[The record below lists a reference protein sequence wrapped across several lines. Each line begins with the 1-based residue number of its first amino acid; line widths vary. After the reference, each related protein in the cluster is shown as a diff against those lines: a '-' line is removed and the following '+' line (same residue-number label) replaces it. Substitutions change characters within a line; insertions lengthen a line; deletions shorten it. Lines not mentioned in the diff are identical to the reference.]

1 MKRLTYLL
9 ALGALLVLGTG
20 CDKESPT
27 DKVNTPVPL
36 YVNSWVVTDSS
47 SDGPQNSVF
56 CFNAD
61 KTFYVGYVANE
72 AFIKKIQ
79 GDFKPSIDGDAPTID
94 GDGTGTGEKSRF
106 TAEQIEILKSLK
118 VNDIAVMIKGVYV
131 EIPGENDDVYLSTFF
146 LQNIDGAD
154 METAEYLRNELH
166 ISNISENEATFEN
179 KEGGMK
185 ETKVPSLAA
194 SGLTVGKVVECSFLF
209 IS

>member
-9 ALGALLVLGTG
+9 TLGALLVLGTG
-20 CDKESPT
+20 CDKESAT
-27 DKVNTPVPL
+27 DNTPVPL
-36 YVNSWVVTDSS
+36 YVNTWVITESN
-47 SDGPQNSVF
+47 SDEVQSAVF

-61 KTFYVGYVANE
+61 KTFYGGYIVNE
-72 AFIKKIQ
+72 EKIKKIQ
-79 GDFKPSIDGDAPTID
+79 DDIKPSTDGDAPTID
-94 GDGTGTGEKSRF
+94 GDGTGEKSRF

-146 LQNIDGAD
+146 LQNIDGMD
-154 METAEYLRNELH
+154 RAEYLRNELH
-166 ISNISENEATFEN
+166 IFNISENEATFEN

-185 ETKVPSLAA
+185 ETKVQSLAA
-194 SGLTVGKVVECSFLF
+194 SGLTVGKAVECSFLF

>member
-9 ALGALLVLGTG
+9 TLGALLVLGTG
-20 CDKESPT
+20 CDKESAT
-27 DKVNTPVPL
+27 DNTPVPL
-36 YVNSWVVTDSS
+36 YVNTWVITESN
-47 SDGPQNSVF
+47 SDEVQSAVF

-61 KTFYVGYVANE
+61 KTFYGGYIVNE
-72 AFIKKIQ
+72 AMLKKIQ
-79 GDFKPSIDGDAPTID
+79 DDIKPSTDGNAPTID
-94 GDGTGTGEKSRF
+94 GDGTGEKSRF

-118 VNDIAVMIKGVYV
+118 LNDIAVMIKGVYV

-185 ETKVPSLAA
+185 ETKVQSLAA
-194 SGLTVGKVVECSFLF
+194 SGLTVGKAVECSFLF

>member
-20 CDKESPT
+20 CDKESAT
-27 DKVNTPVPL
+27 DNTPVPL

-47 SDGPQNSVF
+47 GDGPQNSVF

-61 KTFYVGYVANE
+61 KTFYLGYIVNE
-72 AFIKKIQ
+72 AMLKKIQ
-79 GDFKPSIDGDAPTID
+79 DDIKPSTDGDAPTID

-118 VNDIAVMIKGVYV
+118 VNDIAIIIKGVYV

-146 LQNIDGAD
+146 LQNIDGMD
-154 METAEYLRNELH
+154 RAEYLRNELH
-166 ISNISENEATFEN
+166 IFNISENEVTIEN

-194 SGLTVGKVVECSFLF
+194 SGITVGKVVECSFLF

>member
-20 CDKESPT
+20 CDKESAT
-27 DKVNTPVPL
+27 DNTPVPL
-36 YVNSWVVTDSS
+36 YVNTWVITESS
-47 SDGPQNSVF
+47 SDEPQNAVF

-61 KTFYVGYVANE
+61 KTFYGGYIVNE
-72 AFIKKIQ
+72 AMLKKIQ
-79 GDFKPSIDGDAPTID
+79 DDIKPSIDGD
-94 GDGTGTGEKSRF
+94 GTGEEPKF

-131 EIPGENDDVYLSTFF
+131 EIPGEKDDVYLSTFI

-154 METAEYLRNELH
+154 MEIAEYLRNELH
-166 ISNISENEATFEN
+166 LSNISENEATFEN

-194 SGLTVGKVVECSFLF
+194 SGLTVGKAVECSFLF

>member
-9 ALGALLVLGTG
+9 TLGALLVLGTG
-20 CDKESPT
+20 CDKESAT
-27 DKVNTPVPL
+27 DNTPVPL
-36 YVNSWVVTDSS
+36 YVNTWVITESN
-47 SDGPQNSVF
+47 SDEVQSAVF

-61 KTFYVGYVANE
+61 KTFYGGYIVNE
-72 AFIKKIQ
+72 AMLKKIQ
-79 GDFKPSIDGDAPTID
+79 DDIKPSTDGDAPTID
-94 GDGTGTGEKSRF
+94 GDGTGEKSRF

-146 LQNIDGAD
+146 LQNIDGMD
-154 METAEYLRNELH
+154 RAEYLRNELH
-166 ISNISENEATFEN
+166 IFNISENEATFEN

-185 ETKVPSLAA
+185 ETKVQSLAA
-194 SGLTVGKVVECSFLF
+194 SGLTVGKAVECSFLL

>member
-9 ALGALLVLGTG
+9 TLGALLVLGTG
-20 CDKESPT
+20 CNKESAT
-27 DKVNTPVPL
+27 DNTPVPL
-36 YVNSWVVTDSS
+36 YVNTWVITERN
-47 SDGPQNSVF
+47 SDEVQSAVF

-61 KTFYVGYVANE
+61 KTFYGGYIVNE
-72 AFIKKIQ
+72 AMLKKIQ
-79 GDFKPSIDGDAPTID
+79 DDIKPSTDGDAPTID
-94 GDGTGTGEKSRF
+94 GDGTGEKSRF

-146 LQNIDGAD
+146 LQNIDGMD
-154 METAEYLRNELH
+154 RAEYLRNELH
-166 ISNISENEATFEN
+166 IFNISENEATFEN

-185 ETKVPSLAA
+185 ETKVQSLAA
-194 SGLTVGKVVECSFLF
+194 SGLTVGKAVECSFLF